1 MTKVFFL
8 NKLKKD
14 VKPSDY
20 EKWVKERDYPV
31 ARNVKAIK
39 AYDVYKINGAFWG
52 DQTYDYIEVID
63 VTDVESYGKAA
74 ETPEVKKLLEEWQEY
89 IAECIPV
96 HGEPV

>member
-31 ARNVKAIK
+31 ARNAKSIK
-39 AYDVYKINGAFWG
+39 LYDL
-52 DQTYDYIEVID
+52 
-63 VTDVESYGKAA
+63 SHGK
-74 ETPEVKKLLEEWQEY
+74 
-89 IAECIPV
+89 
-96 HGEPV
+96 

>member
-14 VKPSDY
+14 VNSSDY

-31 ARNVKAIK
+31 ARNAKSIK

-63 VTDVESYGKAA
+63 VTDVESYAKDGK
-74 ETPEVKKLLEEWQEY
+74 TPEVKKLLEEWQEY